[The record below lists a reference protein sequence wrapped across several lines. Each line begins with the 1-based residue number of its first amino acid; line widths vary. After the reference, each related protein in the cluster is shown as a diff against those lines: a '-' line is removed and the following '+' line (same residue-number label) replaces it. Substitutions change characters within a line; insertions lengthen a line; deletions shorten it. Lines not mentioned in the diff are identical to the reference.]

1 MALYITGDTHR
12 RFDRVYALQDK
23 VGLYEG
29 DVLIIL
35 GDVGINYYGNKKDYN
50 LKKELSKLPIELF
63 CIKGNHENYAGNIKS
78 YKLVDY
84 KGGKAWIE
92 KEFPNLVF
100 AKDGEI
106 YEFEVNGEKRT
117 AIVIGGA
124 YSVDKYYRLAY
135 GMRWF
140 KDEQP
145 SEETKRFVEEQLEKV
160 NWEVDYVLSHTA
172 PLRYQ
177 PREWFLPMIDQDT
190 VDTSTE
196 EWLDEIYTKI
206 KCRKWY
212 CGHYHGEEVIDNMV
226 FMYESINLL
235 R

>member
-12 RFDRVYALQDK
+12 KFDRVYKA
-23 VGLYEG
+23 GLYEG

-35 GDVGINYYGNKKDYN
+35 GDVGINYYGKKDYN
-50 LKKELSKLPIELF
+50 LKKKLSKLPIELF
-63 CIKGNHENYAGNIKS
+63 CIKGNHEKYAGDIKS

-84 KGGKAWIE
+84 MGGKAWIE
-92 KEFPNLVF
+92 EEFPNLVF

-106 YEFEVNGEKRT
+106 YEFKINGEKRT
-117 AIVIGGA
+117 AIAIGGA

-135 GMRWF
+135 GMKYF
-140 KDEQP
+140 KNEQP

-160 NWEVDYVLSHTA
+160 NWEVDYVLSHAA

-177 PREWFLPMIDQDT
+177 PKEWIGQDT
-190 VDTSTE
+190 IDTDTE
-196 EWLDEIYTKI
+196 KWLDKIYAKI

-212 CGHYHGEEVIDNMV
+212 CGHYHGNKVIDNMV
-226 FMYESINLL
+226 FMYENINLL
-235 R
+235 K